1 MKTPILEA
9 VLSIEVAVSSGRS
22 RASTRGARGQARSLQ
37 SETAFCDWVVAY
49 RRDEGRPFSDHSGY
63 SDALER
69 LEDEGAGCG
78 KSGSLHFIRFG
89 GHAPSRHVLI
99 SGFGD
104 PADLGE
110 ERVRAWGG
118 NALVRL
124 NGEKIRNLRIDI
136 DSFGVDAKRYLRAW
150 LEGLLLA
157 HYQFIH
163 HRSVGVARFH
173 LEKVQLVSRD
183 KDLVTVWR
191 EILQEIRDEVEC
203 VHLARDLSNE
213 PSNIATP
220 EFLAEQARELAKK
233 HGLKCTVLSEAD
245 CRREKMNL
253 FLAVGAGSEREGRVV
268 ILEYRPKRV
277 KSPKTLVWVGK
288 GITFD
293 SGGISIKPAL
303 RMEEMKHDMSG
314 AASMLAATL
323 LAARRKVNCRIV
335 TVLGFTENMPSG
347 TAVQPGNVIRSR
359 AGLTVEIVNT
369 DAEGRLILA
378 DLMDYAQQFK
388 PDLMVNMATLT
399 GAVSTALGKQ
409 CAALLGN
416 HQDSVDRLKRC
427 SDSAGER
434 VWQLPLWDEY
444 LEDLRTEHA
453 DIKNTAND
461 ALGGTIRAAIFLKQ
475 FVRKGTHWIHLD
487 IAATGY
493 NVSHLSYVPKRGAS
507 GLFVR
512 TLARLAQDFN

>member
-1 MKTPILEA
+1 
-9 VLSIEVAVSSGRS
+9 
-22 RASTRGARGQARSLQ
+22 
-37 SETAFCDWVVAY
+37 
-49 RRDEGRPFSDHSGY
+49 
-63 SDALER
+63 
-69 LEDEGAGCG
+69 
-78 KSGSLHFIRFG
+78 
-89 GHAPSRHVLI
+89 VLI

-104 PADLGE
+104 PADLSE
-110 ERVRAWGG
+110 ERVRTWGG
-118 NALVRL
+118 ATLVRL
-124 NGEKIRNLRIDI
+124 SGERISRIQI
-136 DSFGVDAKRYLRAW
+136 DLDAFGADGKRYLRAW

-157 HYQFIH
+157 GYHFSS
-163 HRSVGVARFH
+163 HRTIGLNRPV
-173 LEKVQLVSRD
+173 LEKVRVLSRD
-183 KDLVTVWR
+183 KDLVHEWKV
-191 EILQEIRDEVEC
+191 ILQELKDEAEC

-220 EFLAEQARELAKK
+220 EFLAGQAQRLAREN
-233 HGLKCTVLSEAD
+233 GLKCKVLTEAD

-268 ILEYRPKRV
+268 VLEYRPKGV
-277 KSPKTLVWVGK
+277 KNPKTLAWVGK

-314 AASMLAATL
+314 AASMLAAL
-323 LAARRKVNCRIV
+323 VLAARRKVKCRIMV
-335 TVLGFTENMPSG
+335 VLGFTENMPSG
-347 TAVQPGNVIRSR
+347 SALQPGNVIRSR
-359 AGLTVEIVNT
+359 AGLTVEIINT

-388 PDLMVNMATLT
+388 PELMLDMATLT

-416 HQDSVDRLKRC
+416 HQESIDRIRRA
-427 SDSAGER
+427 SDHVGER

-444 LEDLRTEHA
+444 LDDLRTEHA
-453 DIKNTAND
+453 DIKNSCND

-475 FVRKGTHWIHLD
+475 FVRKGTHWVHLD

-493 NVSHLSYVPKRGAS
+493 NISHLSYVPKRGAS

-512 TLARLAQDFN
+512 TLAQHAQEFV